1 MTESLISCVGLF
13 GCMSGPSDGR
23 CHAPEKVRIFDT
35 TLRDGEQSPGIALS
49 AEDKVDI
56 ALALDSYGVDCIEAG
71 FAVSS
76 EVDRMA
82 LRRLSCMGLHADVY
96 SLARCRRDDID
107 AVEECGVRCIHLFIG
122 TSDSHIRDKLGMTR
136 EQVLEAIGDSVSY
149 AVGKG
154 MDVMFSCED
163 ATRSDYG
170 FLRDA
175 YRKAADSGAAVMNV
189 PDTVGITTPGRMY
202 DLIKK
207 LSADIGKP
215 ISVHCH
221 NDLGL
226 AVANSLAAVE
236 AGASYVHTCMNGIG
250 ERSGNA
256 ATEEV
261 ALNLKLNY
269 GIDTVRLDLTDR
281 VSKTVVRYTG
291 YRLSYTKPVVGRNAF
306 AHESGIHVHGIL
318 KNSSTYEPY
327 PPETVGRVRDITIGR
342 HSGEHSVREKLDRMG
357 VPFPEERMP
366 ALMAEIKKLSG
377 DRTVSDIELAA
388 IAENILWKDKTED
401 IVKLTEFAVITG
413 KNVTPTATVTVDIG
427 GKQNTCAMT
436 GNGPVDAAINA
447 IRSAVSDDI
456 VFEELRLESITGGSD
471 SLCEVTVLVR
481 DIHDDD
487 HISAGK
493 AVGRDIV
500 DTTVEAFMQAINRD
514 YARRNL
520 R

>member
-1 MTESLISCVGLF
+1 
-13 GCMSGPSDGR
+13 MSGPENATGM
-23 CHAPEKVRIFDT
+23 HVPEKVRIFDT

-56 ALALDSYGVDCIEAG
+56 ALALDGYGVDCIEAG
-71 FAVSS
+71 FAISS

-107 AVEECGVRCIHLFIG
+107 AVESCGVRCIHLFIG

-136 EQVLEAIGDSVSY
+136 EQVIDAIRDSVSY
-149 AVGKG
+149 CREKG
-154 MDVMFSCED
+154 MDIMFSCED
-163 ATRSDYG
+163 ATRTDYG
-170 FLRDA
+170 FLRQA
-175 YRKAADSGAAVMNV
+175 YAAAVEAGASVINV
-189 PDTVGITTPGRMY
+189 PDTVGITTPRRMSE
-202 DLIKK
+202 LIGK
-207 LSADIGKP
+207 LSADIGAP

-226 AVANSLAAVE
+226 AVANTLAAVE
-236 AGASYVHTCMNGIG
+236 SGATYVHTCMTGIG

-256 ATEEV
+256 STEEV

-269 GIDTVRLDLTDR
+269 GIDTVKLELTDR

-291 YRLSYTKPVVGRNAF
+291 YRPSFTKPVIGRNAF

-327 PPETVGRVRDITIGR
+327 PPEMVGRVRDITIGR
-342 HSGEHSVREKLDRMG
+342 HSGEHSIREKLDSMG

-366 ALMAEIKKLSG
+366 ALMAEIKRQSG
-377 DRTVSDIELAA
+377 DRTISDIELAA

-401 IVKLTEFAVITG
+401 IVRLTEFAVITG

-447 IRSAVSDDI
+447 IRKAVSDDI

-471 SLCEVTVLVR
+471 SLCEVTVLVK
-481 DIHDDD
+481 DVHDDN

-500 DTTVEAFMQAINRD
+500 DTTVDAFMQAINRD
-514 YARRNL
+514 YARRG
-520 R
+520 RR